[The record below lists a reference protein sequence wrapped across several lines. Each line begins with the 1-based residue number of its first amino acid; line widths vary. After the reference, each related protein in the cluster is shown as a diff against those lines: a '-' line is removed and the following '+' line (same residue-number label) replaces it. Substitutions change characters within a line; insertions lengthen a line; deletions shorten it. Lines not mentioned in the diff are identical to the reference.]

1 METNNIDQILD
12 KFQPIQLEEMDE
24 VSLMKRVDQ
33 KFTIPYSKL
42 ITMLPK
48 LTKEYRCLEIDEKR
62 LFSYQTEY
70 LDTNDQQMFLR
81 HHNERVNRYKIRFRD
96 YIESNLSFLEIKF
109 KNNKSETLKKRIQVD
124 FGSRSIDK
132 VEKKFISKNSTFK
145 AGKIEAKLANSF
157 KRVTLVNLL
166 NKERVTIDFQLQFK
180 TKTENIDLPELAIIE
195 LKKEKNNLKST
206 IISLLKEN
214 KIRPTNF
221 SKYAIGSV
229 LTSSNLKYNKLKKK
243 LIYLNKIHP
252 HGNIWNRA
260 V

>member
-12 KFQPIQLEEMDE
+12 KFQPIQLKEMDE

-33 KFTIPYSKL
+33 KFTIPFSKL

-48 LTKEYRCLEIDEKR
+48 LTKEYRCLEIEEKR

-70 LDTNDQQMFLR
+70 LDTTDQQMFLL
-81 HHNERVNRYKIRFRD
+81 HHNGRVNRYKIRFRD

-109 KNNKSETLKKRIQVD
+109 KNNKSETLKKRIKVA
-124 FGSRSIDK
+124 FGSRSIDEA
-132 VEKKFISKNSTFK
+132 EKIFISKNSTFN
-145 AGKIEAKLANSF
+145 GGQIESKLANSF

-166 NKERVTIDFQLQFK
+166 NKERVTIDFQLKFK
-180 TKTENIDLPELAIIE
+180 TQTENIDLPELAIIE
-195 LKKEKNNLKST
+195 LKKEKSNSKST
-206 IISLLKEN
+206 IISLLKDN

-229 LTSSNLKYNKLKKK
+229 LTRTDLKYNKFKNK